1 MKRKF
6 FFSIIT
12 VVLLSLCFCFTAFA
26 TEADSCS
33 HPDENIDFY
42 CDLCSK
48 DLLVSSGNYG
58 YSYSP
63 FVPSNQIEYKLHF
76 NGTLYFFGSGKM
88 HSPDINNTYSSPLP
102 IHSSNVKKVIIEDGI
117 TSIGAM
123 AFKKGFY
130 SYIEEVI
137 LPDSITEIE
146 EHAFYGC
153 NNLKKI
159 NIPNSVTKIGS
170 YAFYDCYS
178 LESINIPK
186 SVKTIEL
193 STFKGCKKLTN
204 IIIPP
209 SVTEIEGD
217 AFSNCV
223 SLKQLIIPES
233 VDKITSTAF
242 SYCNFDKV
250 TINGDF
256 EGSLSKCSVSEL
268 VISGTI
274 GEINKSYVVA
284 TYWDGSAFGE
294 SGLTKVTITDG
305 ATSIGKDVFANS
317 NYLQEVILPDSLK
330 TLGVGA
336 FGGCTALENIS
347 FGNNIEEIGIGSFG
361 LCTSLEEVIIPSSVK
376 TIGAYAFEG
385 CSNLKNVIFNEGIE
399 SIGREAFFLCDINEL
414 VLPTTLKNIDMHAFT
429 YNYNLKNISISENSE
444 YFAAENCMIFNKEKT
459 ILYAFCNYYSDV
471 ITMPA
476 SLKQTSSGIYITPS
490 VNMLV
495 EHPYPIGLIHS
506 FELKEV
512 IFTAPVD
519 IGSFTFAGCINLESI
534 VLPEGT
540 EKIGDSAFFCCLN
553 LKKIDLPDSL
563 SNLGSGAFYVCT
575 SLENISIPDNVTTI
589 ISTFTNCKSL
599 KEIDLGNG
607 VKEIGM
613 STFIGCNSLE
623 SITLPA
629 SLECIE
635 SWAFNYDYEDSYQII
650 KIKFLNPDT
659 IIGCYFEY
667 DEATESFYPVPD
679 STPYSLPLSCII
691 YGYPGS
697 TAEEY
702 ANLYNRQFVAIEC
715 EDEHNFGEW
724 SESLAP
730 TCTEKGVEERICDT
744 CKKAE
749 TREISPLGHSFGEWY
764 TDSEPTCIADGT
776 ERRDCFCGETETRS
790 IPLIPDN
797 HIDEDENNFCDNC
810 GISLSNDDDV
820 KEECSHLCHHTNA
833 FTKFIWKIVQ
843 FFWKLFNINPTCSCG
858 EAHY

>member
-1 MKRKF
+1 L
-6 FFSIIT
+6 
-12 VVLLSLCFCFTAFA
+12 VL
-26 TEADSCS
+26 
-33 HPDENIDFY
+33 
-42 CDLCSK
+42 
-48 DLLVSSGNYG
+48 SGNYG
-58 YSYSP
+58 YSENTYSP
-63 FVPSNQIEYKLHF
+63 NNNITYKLHY
-76 NGTLYFFGSGKM
+76 NGTLYLYGNGKM
-88 HSPDINNTYSSPLP
+88 NNLSAMQISPFYNKP
-102 IHSSNVKKVIIEDGI
+102 IEKVIIEDGI
-117 TSIGAM
+117 TSIGLRALNN
-123 AFKKGFY
+123 KSIKE
-130 SYIEEVI
+130 IVI
-137 LPDSITEIE
+137 PDT
-146 EHAFYGC
+146 
-153 NNLKKI
+153 
-159 NIPNSVTKIGS
+159 
-170 YAFYDCYS
+170 
-178 LESINIPK
+178 
-186 SVKTIEL
+186 
-193 STFKGCKKLTN
+193 
-204 IIIPP
+204 
-209 SVTEIEGD
+209 VTEIGSG
-217 AFSNCV
+217 AFSGTSITSIELPDKITTIEENCFINC
-223 SLKQLIIPES
+223 QNLIEIKIPES
-233 VDKITSTAF
+233 VKEIKSQAFLSCTALKSITIPESVEIIASDAF
-242 SYCNFDKV
+242 RYCNFDKV
-250 TINGDF
+250 TIKGDF
-256 EGSLSKCSVSEL
+256 EGSLSMCSVSEL

-274 GEINKSYVVA
+274 GEINKRYVHNG
-284 TYWDGSAFGE
+284 TYWDGLAWAE
-294 SGLTKVTITDG
+294 SQLTKLTITEG
-305 ATSIGKDVFANS
+305 ATSIGKDVFAHS
-317 NYLQEVILPDSLK
+317 TYLTDVVLPESLVTISYGAFAECPLLK
-330 TLGVGA
+330 NISFYDNLESIGVGA
-336 FGGCTALENIS
+336 FYNC
-347 FGNNIEEIGIGSFG
+347 F
-361 LCTSLEEVIIPSSVK
+361 SLKEVIIPSSVK
-376 TIGAYAFEG
+376 SIGSQAFEG
-385 CSNLKNVIFNEGIE
+385 CKNLKTVVFNEGIE
-399 SIGREAFFLCDINEL
+399 HIDCEAFFMCDINEL
-414 VLPTTLKNIDMHAFT
+414 NLPSSLKSLGSHAFT
-429 YNYNLKNISISENSE
+429 YNYNLKKISISENNE

-476 SLKQTSSGIYITPS
+476 SLKQTSSGIYITPN

-519 IGSFTFAGCINLESI
+519 IGSFTFAGCINLENV

-540 EKIGDSAFFCCLN
+540 KKIGDSAFFCCLN

-563 SNLGSGAFYVCT
+563 SNLGADAFYVCT

-589 ISTFTNCKSL
+589 ISTFINCKSL

-607 VKEIGM
+607 VKKIGM

-635 SWAFNYDYEDSYQII
+635 SWAFNYDYEDSYKII

-776 ERRDCFCGETETRS
+776 ERRVCFCGETETRN

-810 GISLSNDDDV
+810 GISLSDDDDI

-843 FFWKLFNINPTCSCG
+843 FFWKLFSINPTCSCG